1 MTQHSHSSPTAYAEA
16 RIGVMYGIACYAWW
30 GLAPLYF
37 KAIRQVPAPEVLAH
51 RIIWS
56 LVLLYLLV
64 RWRGKT
70 ALVFTALADRRTLL
84 TLVGTT
90 LLIAVNWLTFIWAI
104 AHDQLLQASLGY
116 YMNPLINV
124 LLGFVFLRERL
135 RGTQWFCV
143 LLAGIG
149 VTYLTLSSGQAPV
162 LALILGWTFAFY
174 GLLRKTVR
182 ADALTG
188 LLIETALLAPLSVG
202 YLIWLFAN
210 GDNVFAAQ
218 SRTTDLLLLAAG
230 IVTATPLLWFSNAAR
245 RLRLSTIG
253 FLQYIAPSLQ
263 FLLAVVLFAEPFTR
277 KHQFSFAC
285 IWVALALF
293 SLDAWRRGGM
303 ARRNAVQP
311 INGS

>member
-1 MTQHSHSSPTAYAEA
+1 MKQHSHALPAAHAEA
-16 RIGVMYGIACYAWW
+16 RIGVMYGIACYGWW
-30 GLAPLYF
+30 GLSPLYF

-70 ALVFTALADRRTLL
+70 ALVLAALTDRRTLL
-84 TLVGTT
+84 TLIGTT

-135 RGTQWFCV
+135 RATQWFCV

-149 VTYLTLSSGQAPV
+149 VTYLTLSSGEAPV

-188 LLIETALLAPLSVG
+188 LLIETAMLAPLSAA
-202 YLIWLFAN
+202 YLVWLFVN

-218 SRTTDLLLLAAG
+218 SRTTDLLLCAAG
-230 IVTATPLLWFSNAAR
+230 VITATPLLWFSNAAR

-277 KHQFSFAC
+277 RHQFSFAC
-285 IWVALALF
+285 IWVALAVF
-293 SLDAWRRGGM
+293 TLDAWRR
-303 ARRNAVQP
+303 AQRPVRE
-311 INGS
+311 

>member
-1 MTQHSHSSPTAYAEA
+1 MKPNFQASLVANTEA

-64 RWRGKT
+64 RWRGKMS
-70 ALVFTALADRRTLL
+70 LVKTALADRRTML
-84 TLVGTT
+84 TLIGTT

-104 AHDQLLQASLGY
+104 SHDQLLQASLGY

-135 RGTQWFCV
+135 RATQWFCV
-143 LLAGIG
+143 LLAGAG
-149 VTYLTLSSGQAPV
+149 VTYLTLSSGKTPV

-188 LLIETALLAPLSVG
+188 LLIETALLAPLSAG
-202 YLIWLFAN
+202 YLLWLFAH

-218 SRTTDLLLLAAG
+218 SRITDLLLLAAG

-263 FLLAVVLFAEPFTR
+263 FLLAVLFFGEPFTA

-285 IWVALALF
+285 IWIALAVF
-293 SLDAWRRGGM
+293 TVNAWRRSQAM
-303 ARRNAVQP
+303 VRE
-311 INGS
+311 

>member
-1 MTQHSHSSPTAYAEA
+1 MKSNSHASPAAHAEA
-16 RIGVMYGIACYAWW
+16 RIGVIYGIACYGWW

-37 KAIRQVPAPEVLAH
+37 KAIREVPAPEVLAH
-51 RIIWS
+51 RILWS

-70 ALVFTALADRRTLL
+70 AQVFTALADRRTLV

-124 LLGFVFLRERL
+124 LLGFVFLRDRL
-135 RGTQWFCV
+135 RATQWFCV
-143 LLAGIG
+143 LLAGVG
-149 VTYLTLSSGQAPV
+149 VTYLTLSSGKTPV

-188 LLIETALLAPLSVG
+188 LLIETALLAPLSAG
-202 YLIWLFAN
+202 YLLWLFAH
-210 GDNVFAAQ
+210 GDNAFAAQ

-230 IVTATPLLWFSNAAR
+230 VVTATPLLWFSNAAR

-263 FLLAVVLFAEPFTR
+263 FLLAVVFFGEPFTA

-285 IWVALALF
+285 IWVALAVF
-293 SLDAWRRGGM
+293 TVNAWRRSQAM
-303 ARRNAVQP
+303 VRE
-311 INGS
+311 